1 MLFALVASLVVT
13 MGPAG
18 AGAAGTA
25 YVAPSRGD
33 LFDARLV
40 GAGSRLP
47 ITSAAGQ
54 DVWLVTR
61 AGRVFAYG
69 DARDYGDAHASTP
82 VVGAAATPDG
92 GGYWLVA
99 NDGGVFTFGD
109 ANFYGS
115 TGSLALEKPI
125 VSGTAPGSPLPS

>member
-1 MLFALVASLVVT
+1 M
-13 MGPAG
+13 
-18 AGAAGTA
+18 
-25 YVAPSRGD
+25 
-33 LFDARLV
+33 
-40 GAGSRLP
+40 
-47 ITSAAGQ
+47 
-54 DVWLVTR
+54 
-61 AGRVFAYG
+61 
-69 DARDYGDAHASTP
+69 
-82 VVGAAATPDG
+82 AATPDG